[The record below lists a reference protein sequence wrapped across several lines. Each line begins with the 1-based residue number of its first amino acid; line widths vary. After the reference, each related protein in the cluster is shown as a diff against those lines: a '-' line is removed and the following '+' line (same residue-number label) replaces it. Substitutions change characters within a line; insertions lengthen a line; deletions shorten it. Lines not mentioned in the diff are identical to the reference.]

1 MPPNFHLIGPFLHL
15 ALLPKEYVCVEC
27 GCSLLKSQKKEAS
40 MVERKVCFISD
51 VGNLGRG
58 WQTSVQRPTPHPDKQ
73 GVRAFLDRVRGGGYM
88 QKQLS
93 HL

>member
-1 MPPNFHLIGPFLHL
+1 MCGMWLL
-15 ALLPKEYVCVEC
+15 AAQKPK
-27 GCSLLKSQKKEAS
+27 KKEAS

-73 GVRAFLDRVRGGGYM
+73 WVRAFIDRVRGGGLHAETA
-88 QKQLS
+88 QSSLTVIFS
-93 HL
+93 WSSVVSLASSWLF